1 MSFWD
6 KLRERT
12 KPEARDAPKRCYAMA
27 QTEDGGAE
35 ITMYGEIVETHPT
48 DWWSGEPLEGDFIA
62 QDDFL
67 RDLESLSG
75 ASSLTIRMNSV
86 GGDALVG
93 MVIHNRLRELSGK
106 GVRLTCIVDGAAMS
120 AASVI
125 MCSCDTVK
133 INPASLVMVHRC
145 WSFLWGGYN
154 ADHLREI
161 AAKHDAYDRAAVTA
175 YQRKTGLPEAELLRL
190 MSETTYLTGAEA
202 VEKGFADELIQ
213 DAEPLEIAASADGRF
228 LLAGGRRLHLAPGP
242 PIPGASASAET
253 DIQTPAQSGEE
264 NGGNTMAKKLEE
276 MRQEN
281 PALAEQLLAEARAA
295 VLASG
300 AASAS
305 GTPAVPAVSV
315 TQAAPAVSAAQ
326 DSGAPDPTQAERL
339 RLQEIDALAG
349 VFDAETIH
357 AAKYGEHPC
366 TAQEM
371 VYQAAQKAARQ
382 GRQFL
387 AALEADTAA
396 SGAQNVNVAN
406 GAGGGTGEPETPQM
420 IVAQAKADAKAYNE
434 RKKEVR

>member
-6 KLRERT
+6 KFRGKT
-12 KPEARDAPKRCYAMA
+12 KPEARDAPERCYAMA
-27 QTEDGGAE
+27 LLEDGGAE
-35 ITMYGEIVETHPT
+35 ITMYGEVVETRPT
-48 DWWSGEPLEGDFIA
+48 HWWTGKLLEGDYIA

-67 RDLESLSG
+67 RDLDSLSG
-75 ASSLTIRMNSV
+75 VRAITIRMNSV

-93 MVIHNRLRELSGK
+93 MTIHNRLRELAGK
-106 GVRLTCIVDGAAMS
+106 GVRLTGIVDGAAMS

-125 MCSCDTVK
+125 MCACDTVK
-133 INPASLVMVHRC
+133 INPSSLVMVHRC
-145 WSFLWGGYN
+145 WSSLWGCYN
-154 ADHLREI
+154 ADKLREI
-161 AAKHDAYDRAAVTA
+161 AAKHDAYDRAAVAA
-175 YQRKTGLPEAELLRL
+175 YQRRTKLSEEELLRM

-202 VEKGFADELIQ
+202 VEKGFADELIE

-228 LLAGGRRLHLAPGP
+228 LLAGGRRLHLAPGMFA
-242 PIPGASASAET
+242 PGTLPAAGT
-253 DIQTPAQSGEE
+253 DTQTPAQSGEE
-264 NGGNTMAKKLEE
+264 NGGNTMAKNLEE
-276 MRQEN
+276 LRQEN
-281 PALAEQLLAEARAA
+281 PALAAQLMAEAVALAA
-295 VLASG
+295 ASG
-300 AASAS
+300 MPAAA
-305 GTPAVPAVSV
+305 A
-315 TQAAPAVSAAQ
+315 QAAPAAPAAQ
-326 DSGAPDPTQAERL
+326 DSGAPDKAQAERL

-371 VYQAAQKAARQ
+371 VYQAAQKAAQQ

-396 SGAQNVNVAN
+396 SGAQDVSAAD
-406 GAGGGTGEPETPQM
+406 GAGGAAGGQETPQM